1 MIAVILAEDDPFS
14 RAVAHRSRLQNY
26 AVIRYRDPVKL
37 ADNLP
42 EINPDVLI
50 VRYEDFPLHAELL
63 AAELRCA
70 DTARMTKVVLI
81 AASEFADEYPIGD
94 VAVIVNS
101 QSRRDEGALS
111 PEAARALTSCLAPRQ
126 RARAAAPADGL
137 VPPRQPAEPK
147 PSRHAERNPKTDGN
161 ALPEAKSSLMAA
173 AERKG
178 QR

>member
-42 EINPDVLI
+42 EINPDILI

-70 DTARMTKVVLI
+70 DPARTAKVVLI
-81 AASEFADEYPIGD
+81 TASEFADEYPIGN
-94 VAVIVNS
+94 VTVIVNA

-126 RARAAAPADGL
+126 RARAAAPADDL
-137 VPPRQPAEPK
+137 APQQQQAEPK
-147 PSRHAERNPKTDGN
+147 PSRHAERSPQTDEN
-161 ALPEAKSSLMAA
+161 TQPESKSKLMAA

>member
-1 MIAVILAEDDPFS
+1 MIAVILAEDDLFS

-42 EINPDVLI
+42 EINPDALVI
-50 VRYEDFPLHAELL
+50 RYEDFPFHAELL
-63 AAELRCA
+63 AAELKCA
-70 DTARMTKVVLI
+70 DPARATKVVFI
-81 AASEFADEYPIGD
+81 SAAELTDECPLGN
-94 VAVIVNS
+94 VTVILNAPS
-101 QSRRDEGALS
+101 RDEGALS

-126 RARAAAPADGL
+126 RARAAAPADDL
-137 VPPRQPAEPK
+137 PPLRQPLEPK
-147 PSRHAERNPKTDGN
+147 PSRHAERSLKTDESSR
-161 ALPEAKSSLMAA
+161 AESKSRLMAA